1 MSRNMPPE
9 CAANATKWPV
19 SVSLQRR
26 APDARAIPLTRGI
39 LYVAHPGLN
48 RMNLTELATL
58 NQRLSLTVGF
68 IIWDRISSVVLHAEK
83 PSHGGIKTYIGV

>member
-1 MSRNMPPE
+1 MPPE
-9 CAANATKWPV
+9 CTANATKWPV
-19 SVSLQRR
+19 QVSVSLRRR
-26 APDARAIPLTRGI
+26 APDACVIPLTPRI

-68 IIWDRISSVVLHAEK
+68 IIWDKISFVVLHAET
-83 PSHGGIKTYIGV
+83 PSHGGIETYIGV